1 MDTSTTEKRDLEHQI
16 RRTLVPA
23 IVAVLLGRL
32 ARAGLDIPADALAG
46 IVEAVIF
53 GIYYVGLSLVERY
66 VPWAG
71 MFLGAIGKPTYPDP
85 VASEDRGE
93 DDADV

>member
-1 MDTSTTEKRDLEHQI
+1 METSTTERRDLEHQI

-23 IVAVLLGRL
+23 VVAVLLGRL
-32 ARAGLDIPADALAG
+32 ARVGLEIPADALAG

-53 GIYYVGLSLVERY
+53 GIYYVAVSLIERY

-71 MFLGAIGKPTYPDP
+71 ILLGAIGKPTYPDE
-85 VASEDRGE
+85 SRMEDRGE
-93 DDADV
+93 HDADF

>member
-1 MDTSTTEKRDLEHQI
+1 METSTTEGKDLESQI

-32 ARAGLDIPADALAG
+32 ARAGLEIPPEALTG

-53 GIYYVGLSLVERY
+53 GIYYIAVSVIERY
-66 VPWAG
+66 VPFAG
-71 MFLGAIGKPTYPDP
+71 ILIGGIGRPTYPNPSAMDD
-85 VASEDRGE
+85 VGE
-93 DDADV
+93 NDADF

>member
-1 MDTSTTEKRDLEHQI
+1 METSTTERRDLEHQI

-32 ARAGLDIPADALAG
+32 ARAGLEIPADALTG

-53 GIYYVGLSLVERY
+53 GAYYIAVSLIERY

-71 MFLGAIGKPTYPDP
+71 ILLGAIGKPTYPDP
-85 VASEDRGE
+85 SAMNDVGE
-93 DDADV
+93 HDADF